1 MIKLTKD
8 KEYNELVSKI
18 GLTYQSSKSQIITS
32 VNNQILLCYWEIGK
46 YVVEFEQGGS
56 IKAEYGKA
64 LLSNLSKDLSDKYGK
79 GFSRS
84 NLSYMRLL
92 YNKYPICETLSRKLT
107 WSHYFELLK
116 IDDDIAR
123 QFYEKQAISE
133 QWTIRELKRQKKSGL
148 FHRLSIGKNKEEILN
163 LAKQGQIVESED
175 DLLRS
180 PYVFEFLNI
189 PENKQHSES
198 DLERAI
204 IDNLQQ
210 FLLEL
215 GKGFAF
221 IGRQQ
226 RITLNNKHY
235 YVDFSLLSRK
245 TKVLR
250 TN

>member
-64 LLSNLSKDLSDKYGK
+64 LLSNLSKDLSNKYGK

-148 FHRLSIGKNKEEILN
+148 F
-163 LAKQGQIVESED
+163 
-175 DLLRS
+175 
-180 PYVFEFLNI
+180 
-189 PENKQHSES
+189 
-198 DLERAI
+198 
-204 IDNLQQ
+204 IDCL
-210 FLLEL
+210 L
-215 GKGFAF
+215 GK
-221 IGRQQ
+221 I
-226 RITLNNKHY
+226 KKKY
-235 YVDFSLLSRK
+235 
-245 TKVLR
+245 
-250 TN
+250 